1 MLNPSADPRLTR
13 TLMAKMIKRLGHR
26 VATAENGKIALD
38 LITAAQKEADGARR
52 VEVVFLDK

>member
-1 MLNPSADPRLTR
+1 
-13 TLMAKMIKRLGHR
+13 MAKMIKRLGHR

-38 LITAAQKEADGARR
+38 LITAAQKQADGARR